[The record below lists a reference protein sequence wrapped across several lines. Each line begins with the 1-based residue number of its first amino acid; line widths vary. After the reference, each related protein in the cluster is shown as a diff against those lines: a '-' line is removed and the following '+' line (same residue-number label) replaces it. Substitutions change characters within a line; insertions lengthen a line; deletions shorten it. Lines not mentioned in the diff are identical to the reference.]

1 MSEQIIMVQWFCH
14 DCRQLGGGPDM
25 SAAQAHKDASPL
37 HYVTAT
43 ITSKSVREVEVL
55 PQT

>member
-14 DCRQLGGGPDM
+14 DCRQLGGSQDM
-25 SAAQAHKDASPL
+25 DTAQEHKDANPL

-43 ITSKSVREVEVL
+43 ITSKNVREVEVAC
-55 PQT
+55 QR